1 MISFL
6 LAVTLA
12 WDPSVTPPDVHGY
25 RLKYGTQPGLYTDD
39 RDVGMA
45 TKAEVTG
52 LAPGTYY
59 FAAFAYNAAGESVAS
74 NEVQYVQPAPVSTP
88 SPSPAP
94 TSTPIPTPTPTPTA
108 TPTPTPSP
116 APSGLTIE
124 ADKHSLKPGE
134 SFEAIIRN
142 GPANRTDWVSFVP
155 VDSRPDKDPY
165 NTWKFL
171 NGKRDPPA
179 VGISNTSLT
188 FVAPPD
194 VGVYELRFFA
204 NDSYNILDVS
214 DPITVG
220 TTLVPT
226 PAPSKRTLRV
236 TSERKYLPGA
246 QVPVSAPAAPPG
258 YLFDSWIGD
267 TAVLLNPSAET
278 TTATMPSTMDAQVTA
293 TYLPSPTL
301 EPGPTITADR
311 SFAAYFEPIV
321 ATVTNGPGNRGDYVV
336 FCDVGEP
343 LNSEAG
349 WRYLNNTR
357 QKPAVGLTNTSITR
371 NAPNY
376 PATMEFR
383 LYHENGTFLTSS
395 NPVIIAREAATPT
408 PAPSELTL
416 RVTSERKYVPGAH
429 VPVSAPAAPPGYLFD
444 SWIGDTAILLNPSAE
459 TTTATVP
466 STMDVQ
472 VTVTY
477 RKQQ

>member
-1 MISFL
+1 MKAFF
-6 LAVTLA
+6 LAVILA
-12 WDPSVTPPDVHGY
+12 WDPSVTPPPVTGY
-25 RLKYGTQPGLYTDD
+25 RLKYGTEPGVYTVVPYDGTET
-39 RDVGMA
+39 R
-45 TKAEVTG
+45 AEVKG

-59 FAAFAYNAAGESVAS
+59 FAAFAYNKAGESVAS
-74 NEVQYVQPAPVSTP
+74 NEVEYVQPG
-88 SPSPAP
+88 
-94 TSTPIPTPTPTPTA
+94 PTPTPTPSEA
-108 TPTPTPSP
+108 TVAANISSV
-116 APSGLTIE
+116 APGGAVL
-124 ADKHSLKPGE
+124 ALVG
-134 SFEAIIRN
+134 N
-142 GPANRTDWVSFVP
+142 GPGNRTDWIVLAP
-155 VDSRPDKDPY
+155 VNSDLQSDPF
-165 NTWKFL
+165 NTWRYL
-171 NGKRDPPA
+171 HGKRVPPPA
-179 VGISNTSLT
+179 GITNATLS
-188 FVAPPD
+188 FAAPNAS
-194 VGVYELRFFA
+194 GLYEFRLFEA
-204 NDSYNILDVS
+204 DSYNLLDTS
-214 DPITVG
+214 EPIIVG
-220 TTLVPT
+220 TAPT

-258 YLFDSWIGD
+258 YLFDSWIGE

-301 EPGPTITADR
+301 EPGPTVTADR

-321 ATVTNGPGNRGDYVV
+321 ATVTSGPGNRGDYVV

-343 LNSEAG
+343 LNSEVG
-349 WRYLNNTR
+349 WSYLNNTR
-357 QKPAVGLTNTSITR
+357 QMPAVGLTNTSITR

-383 LYHENGTFLTSS
+383 LYHENGTFLASS
-395 NPVIIAREAATPT
+395 NPVIIAATPT

-416 RVTSERKYVPGAH
+416 RVTSDRKYVPGAQ

-472 VTVTY
+472 VTATY